1 MKMSKC
7 ENDKIVNDK
16 MVSSNSQIF
25 KSSNSQIFNSKVV
38 FDIFAEI
45 CKVPRPSKHEERISQ
60 WLQDFAASHGIECIT
75 DEAMNVIMRVPATP
89 GYEDH
94 EGIILQAHMDMVCE
108 KNGDVVH
115 DFMTDPIETYVDG
128 EWLKAKGTT
137 LGADNGIGI
146 SMALAAITDPELQHP
161 AIECLFTV
169 DEETGLTGAMK
180 LQDGMLRHKRLIN
193 LDSEDD
199 GQIFIGCAGGID
211 TLAKMHYEP
220 VSISQIF
227 KSSNSQIFKSSN
239 SQIAIRLSVGGLL
252 GGHSGDDIN
261 KGRANA
267 NQLIV
272 WFLARIMPQTDL
284 QLASINGGNLRNAIA
299 REAEAV
305 IAIPLNYKEQI
316 RIEWNH
322 FVAQMEGVF
331 GEVEKD
337 MRMELET
344 CDMPDSFIPA
354 DKACRLIMALCE
366 CPHGMIAMS
375 RDIPGLVETSTNL
388 ASIKMRQESL
398 IQSVSKSGLSTA
410 LPGSVSKSGLSGE
423 AGLTGKSGL
432 SAEGGLS
439 AERSVFCQ
447 PEGRSYIEVNTSQR
461 SSKES
466 SKHHLK
472 WVVEQALAMAC
483 DEVTHGDGYPGWTPN
498 PHSQLLETVKK
509 AYTDLYHSEPKVL
522 AIHAGLECGLFLEK
536 YPYLDMVSI
545 GPQMYGVHSPQERL
559 SIPSTERCY
568 AWLCQVL
575 KTL

>member
-1 MKMSKC
+1 M
-7 ENDKIVNDK
+7 NT
-16 MVSSNSQIF
+16 QR
-25 KSSNSQIFNSKVV
+25 V

-45 CKVPRPSKHEERISQ
+45 CKVPRPSKHEEQISK
-60 WLQDFAASHGIECIT
+60 WLCDFAAAHGIECVA

-94 EGIILQAHMDMVCE
+94 EGVILQAHMDMVAE
-108 KNGDVVH
+108 KDGHVQH
-115 DFMTDPIETYVDG
+115 DFLKDPIETWIDG

-137 LGADNGIGI
+137 LGADDGIGI

-180 LQDGMLRHKRLIN
+180 LQDGMLQSKRLIN

-211 TLAKMHYEP
+211 TLAKMHYKSEIINHQS
-220 VSISQIF
+220 SIGV
-227 KSSNSQIFKSSN
+227 
-239 SQIAIRLSVGGLL
+239 RLSVSGLT

-267 NQLIV
+267 NQFIV
-272 WFLARIMPQTDL
+272 WFLARIWPQTEI

-299 REAEAV
+299 REAQAV
-305 IAIPLNYKEQI
+305 IAVPMEYKEQI

-337 MRMELET
+337 MRLELET
-344 CDMPDSFIPA
+344 CDLPDFFIPA
-354 DKACRLIMALCE
+354 DKAYRLIMALCE

-375 RDIPGLVETSTNL
+375 KEMPGLVETSTNL
-388 ASIKMRQESL
+388 ASIKM
-398 IQSVSKSGLSTA
+398 KDG
-410 LPGSVSKSGLSGE
+410 
-423 AGLTGKSGL
+423 
-432 SAEGGLS
+432 
-439 AERSVFCQ
+439 
-447 PEGRSYIEVNTSQR
+447 YIEVNTSQR
-461 SSKES
+461 SSKEPA
-466 SKHHLK
+466 KHHLK
-472 WVVEQALAMAC
+472 WAVEQALSLAC
-483 DEVTHGDGYPGWTPN
+483 DEVTHGDGYPGWAPN
-498 PHSQLLETVKK
+498 PNSPLLEVVKK
-509 AYTDLYHSEPKVL
+509 AYENLFKAEPKVL

-536 YPYLDMVSI
+536 YPYLDMISI
-545 GPQMYGVHSPQERL
+545 GPQMVGVHSPQERL

-568 AWLCQVL
+568 RWLCETL
-575 KTL
+575 KSL

>member
-1 MKMSKC
+1 MKPK
-7 ENDKIVNDK
+7 
-16 MVSSNSQIF
+16 Q
-25 KSSNSQIFNSKVV
+25 V

-60 WLQDFAASHGIECIT
+60 WLQNFAASHGIECVV

-89 GYEDH
+89 GYEEH
-94 EGIILQAHMDMVCE
+94 EGVILQAHMDMVCE
-108 KNGDVVH
+108 KNGDVEH
-115 DFMTDPIETYVDG
+115 DFMNDPIETFVDG

-146 SMALAAITDPELQHP
+146 AMALAVITDPELQHP

-180 LQDGMLRHKRLIN
+180 LQDGMLKSKRLIN

-211 TLAKMHYEP
+211 TLAKMHYKGERLEA
-220 VSISQIF
+220 
-227 KSSNSQIFKSSN
+227 KGERL
-239 SQIAIRLSVGGLL
+239 AIRLSVSGLM

-272 WFLARIMPQTDL
+272 WFLARIWPQTEI
-284 QLASINGGNLRNAIA
+284 QLASIQGGNLRNAIA

-305 IAIPLNYKEQI
+305 ITIPMAYKEQI
-316 RIEWNH
+316 RIEWNN

-331 GEVEKD
+331 GEIEKD
-337 MRMELET
+337 MRLELET
-344 CDMPDSFIPA
+344 TDMPELFIPA
-354 DKACRLIMALCE
+354 DKAYRLIMALCE

-375 RDIPGLVETSTNL
+375 KEMPGLVETSTNL
-388 ASIKMRQESL
+388 ASIKM
-398 IQSVSKSGLSTA
+398 K
-410 LPGSVSKSGLSGE
+410 
-423 AGLTGKSGL
+423 
-432 SAEGGLS
+432 EG
-439 AERSVFCQ
+439 
-447 PEGRSYIEVNTSQR
+447 YIEVNTSQR
-461 SSKES
+461 SSIEA

-472 WVVEQALAMAC
+472 WAVEQALSLAC
-483 DEVTHGDGYPGWTPN
+483 DEVTHGDGYPGWAPN
-498 PHSQLLETVKK
+498 PNSPLLEVVKK
-509 AYTDLYHSEPKVL
+509 AYTDLFKAEPQVL

-536 YPYLDMVSI
+536 YRYLDMVSI

-568 AWLCQVL
+568 AWLHQTL
-575 KTL
+575 KSL

>member
-1 MKMSKC
+1 MESKQVF
-7 ENDKIVNDK
+7 EIF
-16 MVSSNSQIF
+16 SQIC
-25 KSSNSQIFNSKVV
+25 Q
-38 FDIFAEI
+38 
-45 CKVPRPSKHEERISQ
+45 VPRPSKHEERISQ
-60 WLQDFAASHGIECIT
+60 WLQSFAAAHGIECIA

-94 EGIILQAHMDMVCE
+94 EGVILQAHMDMVCE
-108 KNGDVVH
+108 KNGDVNH

-146 SMALAAITDPELQHP
+146 AMALAVITDKNLAHP

-180 LQDGMLRHKRLIN
+180 LQDGVLKHKRLIN

-211 TLAKMHYEP
+211 TLARMNYEP
-220 VSISQIF
+220 VKGERLKV
-227 KSSNSQIFKSSN
+227 KSER
-239 SQIAIRLSVGGLL
+239 IAIRLSVSGLL

-272 WFLARIMPQTDL
+272 WFLARIWPQTEV

-299 REAEAV
+299 REAEVVLTVPMA
-305 IAIPLNYKEQI
+305 YKEQI

-322 FVAQMEGVF
+322 FVAQKE
-331 GEVEKD
+331 
-337 MRMELET
+337 MRLELES

-354 DKACRLIMALCE
+354 EKAYRLIMALCE

-375 RDIPGLVETSTNL
+375 KEMPGLVETSTNL
-388 ASIKMRQESL
+388 ASVKMRD
-398 IQSVSKSGLSTA
+398 G
-410 LPGSVSKSGLSGE
+410 
-423 AGLTGKSGL
+423 
-432 SAEGGLS
+432 
-439 AERSVFCQ
+439 
-447 PEGRSYIEVNTSQR
+447 YIEVNTSQR
-461 SSKES
+461 SSIEA

-472 WVVEQALAMAC
+472 WAVEQALSMAC
-483 DEVTHGDGYPGWTPN
+483 DEVTHGDGYPGWAPN
-498 PHSQLLETVKK
+498 PKSALLEVVKQ
-509 AYTDLYHSEPKVL
+509 AYIDLYKAEPKVL

-568 AWLCQVL
+568 RWLCQTL
-575 KTL
+575 KAL

>member
-1 MKMSKC
+1 MEPKA
-7 ENDKIVNDK
+7 
-16 MVSSNSQIF
+16 
-25 KSSNSQIFNSKVV
+25 V
-38 FDIFAEI
+38 FDIFAQI
-45 CKVPRPSKHEERISQ
+45 NQVPRPSKHEERISK
-60 WLQDFAASHGIECIT
+60 WLQDFAASHHIECIA

-89 GYEDH
+89 GYENH
-94 EGIILQAHMDMVCE
+94 EGVILQAHMDMVCE
-108 KNGDVVH
+108 KNGDVQH
-115 DFMTDPIETYVDG
+115 DFMTDPIQTYVDG

-146 SMALAAITDPELQHP
+146 AMALAAITDPDLQHP

-180 LQDGMLRHKRLIN
+180 LQDGMLASKRLIN

-220 VSISQIF
+220 LDKSQI
-227 KSSNSQIFKSSN
+227 SNLK
-239 SQIAIRLSVGGLL
+239 SQIAIKLKVYGLL

-267 NQLIV
+267 NQFLV
-272 WFLARIMPQTDL
+272 WFLARIWPQTEIR
-284 QLASINGGNLRNAIA
+284 LASINGGNLRNAIA

-305 IAIPLNYKEQI
+305 IAIPMAYKEQI

-337 MRMELET
+337 MRLELET
-344 CDMPDSFIPA
+344 TDMPDMFIPS
-354 DKACRLIMALCE
+354 DKAYRLIMALCE

-375 RDIPGLVETSTNL
+375 KEMPGLVETSTNL
-388 ASIKMRQESL
+388 ASIKMK
-398 IQSVSKSGLSTA
+398 INHKSEKIV
-410 LPGSVSKSGLSGE
+410 PFK
-423 AGLTGKSGL
+423 GK
-432 SAEGGLS
+432 EIINHKYF
-439 AERSVFCQ
+439 V
-447 PEGRSYIEVNTSQR
+447 EVNTSQR
-461 SSKES
+461 SSKEPA
-466 SKHHLK
+466 KHHLK
-472 WVVEQALAMAC
+472 WAVEQALSMAC
-483 DEVTHGDGYPGWTPN
+483 DEVTHGDGYPGWAPN
-498 PHSQLLETVKK
+498 PDSPLLEVVKK
-509 AYTDLYHSEPKVL
+509 AYVDLFKAEPQVL

-568 AWLCQVL
+568 KWLCQTL
-575 KTL
+575 KSL

>member
-1 MKMSKC
+1 MYAK
-7 ENDKIVNDK
+7 
-16 MVSSNSQIF
+16 
-25 KSSNSQIFNSKVV
+25 KV
-38 FDIFAEI
+38 FEIFAEI
-45 CKVPRPSKHEERISQ
+45 CKVPRPSKHEERISR
-60 WLQDFAASHGIECIT
+60 WLQDFAARHSIECIA

-94 EGIILQAHMDMVCE
+94 ESVVLQAHMDMVCE
-108 KNGDVVH
+108 KNGDVEH
-115 DFMTDPIETYVDG
+115 DFQKDPIETYVDG

-146 SMALAAITDPELQHP
+146 AMALSAITDQELSHP

-180 LQDGMLRHKRLIN
+180 LQDGVLKAKRLIN

-220 VSISQIF
+220 MPIP
-227 KSSNSQIFKSSN
+227 NSQ
-239 SQIAIRLSVGGLL
+239 QLLAVRLSVSGLM

-272 WFLARIMPQTDL
+272 WFLARVWPQTEM

-305 IAIPLNYKEQI
+305 ICIPMNYKEQI

-322 FVAQMEGVF
+322 YVAQMEGVF
-331 GEVEKD
+331 GEVEKE
-337 MRMELET
+337 MRLELET
-344 CDMPDSFIPA
+344 CDMPESFIPS
-354 DKACRLIMALCE
+354 DKAYRLIMALCE

-375 RDIPGLVETSTNL
+375 QEMPGLVETSTNL
-388 ASIKMRQESL
+388 ASVKMKDGYLE
-398 IQSVSKSGLSTA
+398 I
-410 LPGSVSKSGLSGE
+410 
-423 AGLTGKSGL
+423 
-432 SAEGGLS
+432 
-439 AERSVFCQ
+439 
-447 PEGRSYIEVNTSQR
+447 NTSQR
-461 SSKES
+461 SSKEA

-472 WVVEQALAMAC
+472 WAVEQALSMAC
-483 DEVTHGDGYPGWTPN
+483 DEVTHGDGYPGWAPN
-498 PHSQLLETVKK
+498 PKSALLESVQK
-509 AYTDLYHSEPKVL
+509 AYKELFKSEPKVL

-568 AWLCQVL
+568 NWLCQTL
-575 KTL
+575 KSL

>member
-1 MKMSKC
+1 MNQK
-7 ENDKIVNDK
+7 
-16 MVSSNSQIF
+16 
-25 KSSNSQIFNSKVV
+25 V

-45 CKVPRPSKHEERISQ
+45 CKVPRPSKHEEQISR
-60 WLQDFAASHGIECIT
+60 WLQSFAAAHGIECVA

-94 EGIILQAHMDMVCE
+94 EGVILQAHMDMVCE
-108 KNGDVVH
+108 KNGDVAH
-115 DFMTDPIETYVDG
+115 DFMTDPIETYIDG

-137 LGADNGIGI
+137 LGGDDGIGI
-146 SMALAAITDPELQHP
+146 SMALAAITDPELPHP

-211 TLAKMHYEP
+211 TLAKMHYTP
-220 VSISQIF
+220 ISLCQPKGRSVSEAVCQLSGL
-227 KSSNSQIFKSSN
+227 SGEAGL
-239 SQIAIRLSVGGLL
+239 IAIRLSVGGLM

-267 NQLIV
+267 NQILV
-272 WFLARIMPQTDL
+272 WFLARIMPQTEV

-305 IAIPLNYKEQI
+305 IAIPIAFKEQI

-322 FVAQMEGVF
+322 FVAQMEQVF
-331 GEVEKD
+331 GAVETD
-337 MRMELET
+337 MRLDLET
-344 CDMPDSFIPA
+344 TDMPETFIPA
-354 DKACRLIMALCE
+354 DKAYRLVMALCE

-375 RDIPGLVETSTNL
+375 HDIPGLVETSTNL
-388 ASIKMRQESL
+388 ASIKMKQESSSL
-398 IQSVSKSGLSTA
+398 PFREGSGL
-410 LPGSVSKSGLSGE
+410 GSY
-423 AGLTGKSGL
+423 
-432 SAEGGLS
+432 
-439 AERSVFCQ
+439 F
-447 PEGRSYIEVNTSQR
+447 IEINTSQR

-472 WVVEQALAMAC
+472 WVVEQALSMAC

-498 PHSQLLETVKK
+498 PSSPLLDITKK
-509 AYTDLYHSEPKVL
+509 AYIDLFKSEPKVL

-559 SIPSTERCY
+559 SIPSTDRCY
-568 AWLCQVL
+568 AWLCQIL
-575 KTL
+575 KSL

>member
-1 MKMSKC
+1 MEPK
-7 ENDKIVNDK
+7 
-16 MVSSNSQIF
+16 Q
-25 KSSNSQIFNSKVV
+25 V

-45 CKVPRPSKHEERISQ
+45 CTVPRPSKHEERISQ
-60 WLQDFAASHGIECIT
+60 WLQDFAASHAIECVA

-94 EGIILQAHMDMVCE
+94 EGVILQAHMDMVCE
-108 KNGDVVH
+108 KNGDVHH
-115 DFMTDPIETYVDG
+115 DFMNDPIETFVEG

-146 SMALAAITDPELQHP
+146 AMALAAITDKELPHP

-180 LQDGMLRHKRLIN
+180 LQDGMLKSKRLIN

-220 VSISQIF
+220 
-227 KSSNSQIFKSSN
+227 SNIKHQTSN
-239 SQIAIRLSVGGLL
+239 IAIRLSVTGLL

-272 WFLARIMPQTDL
+272 WFLARIWPQTEI
-284 QLASINGGNLRNAIA
+284 QLASIHGGNLRNAIA
-299 REAEAV
+299 REAEATIV
-305 IAIPLNYKEQI
+305 IPIAFKEQI

-322 FVAQMEGVF
+322 YVAQMENVF
-331 GEVEKD
+331 GEIEKD
-337 MRMELET
+337 MRLELET
-344 CDMPDSFIPA
+344 TDMPDTCIPA
-354 DKACRLIMALCE
+354 DKAYRLIMALCE

-375 RDIPGLVETSTNL
+375 QEMPGLVETSTNL
-388 ASIKMRQESL
+388 ASIKMRD
-398 IQSVSKSGLSTA
+398 G
-410 LPGSVSKSGLSGE
+410 
-423 AGLTGKSGL
+423 
-432 SAEGGLS
+432 
-439 AERSVFCQ
+439 
-447 PEGRSYIEVNTSQR
+447 YIEVNTSQR
-461 SSKES
+461 SSKEP

-472 WVVEQALAMAC
+472 WAVEQALSMAC
-483 DEVTHGDGYPGWTPN
+483 DEVTHGDGYPGWAPN
-498 PHSQLLETVKK
+498 PNSPLLEVVKK
-509 AYTDLYHSEPKVL
+509 AYIDLYKAEPKVL

-568 AWLCQVL
+568 QWLCQTL
-575 KTL
+575 KAL

>member
-1 MKMSKC
+1 MNQK
-7 ENDKIVNDK
+7 
-16 MVSSNSQIF
+16 
-25 KSSNSQIFNSKVV
+25 V

-45 CKVPRPSKHEERISQ
+45 CKVPRPSKHEEQISR
-60 WLQDFAASHGIECIT
+60 WLQSFAAAHGIECVA

-94 EGIILQAHMDMVCE
+94 EGVILQAHMDMVCE
-108 KNGDVVH
+108 KNGDVTH
-115 DFMTDPIETYVDG
+115 DFMTDPIETYIDG

-137 LGADNGIGI
+137 LGGDDGIGI

-180 LQDGMLRHKRLIN
+180 LQNGMLRHKRLIN

-211 TLAKMHYEP
+211 TLAKMHYDP
-220 VSISQIF
+220 VSVSPQGGLLAV
-227 KSSNSQIFKSSN
+227 KLRVS
-239 SQIAIRLSVGGLL
+239 GLL

-267 NQLIV
+267 NQILV
-272 WFLARIMPQTDL
+272 WFLARIMPQTEV

-305 IAIPLNYKEQI
+305 IAIPMAFKEQI

-322 FVAQMEGVF
+322 FVAQMEQVF
-331 GEVEKD
+331 GAVETD
-337 MRMELET
+337 MRLDLET
-344 CDMPDSFIPA
+344 TDMPETFIPS
-354 DKACRLIMALCE
+354 DKAYRLVMALCE

-375 RDIPGLVETSTNL
+375 HDIPGLVETSTNL
-388 ASIKMRQESL
+388 ASIKMKQESSSL
-398 IQSVSKSGLSTA
+398 PFREGSGL
-410 LPGSVSKSGLSGE
+410 GSY
-423 AGLTGKSGL
+423 
-432 SAEGGLS
+432 
-439 AERSVFCQ
+439 F
-447 PEGRSYIEVNTSQR
+447 IEINTSQR

-472 WVVEQALAMAC
+472 WVVEQALSMAC

-498 PHSQLLETVKK
+498 PSSPLLDITKK
-509 AYTDLYHSEPKVL
+509 AYIDLFKSEPKVL

-559 SIPSTERCY
+559 SIPSTDRCY
-568 AWLCQVL
+568 SWLCQIL
-575 KTL
+575 KSL

>member
-1 MKMSKC
+1 MTQK
-7 ENDKIVNDK
+7 
-16 MVSSNSQIF
+16 
-25 KSSNSQIFNSKVV
+25 V

-45 CKVPRPSKHEERISQ
+45 CKVPRPSKHEEQISK
-60 WLQDFAASHGIECIT
+60 WLQDFAATHHIECVA

-94 EGIILQAHMDMVCE
+94 EGVILQAHMDMVCE
-108 KNGDVVH
+108 KNGDVQH
-115 DFMTDPIETYVDG
+115 DFLKDPIETWIDG

-137 LGADNGIGI
+137 LGGDDGIGI
-146 SMALAAITDPELQHP
+146 SMALAAITDTELQHP

-180 LQDGMLRHKRLIN
+180 LKDGMLQSKRLIN

-220 VSISQIF
+220 VNPSIHH
-227 KSSNSQIFKSSN
+227 SNNPSLS
-239 SQIAIRLSVGGLL
+239 IRLSVSGLL

-267 NQLIV
+267 NQILV
-272 WFLARIMPQTDL
+272 WFLARIWPQTEL

-305 IAIPLNYKEQI
+305 IAVPMAYKEQI

-337 MRMELET
+337 MRLDLET

-354 DKACRLIMALCE
+354 EKAYRLIMALCE

-375 RDIPGLVETSTNL
+375 NDMPGLVETSTNL
-388 ASIKMRQESL
+388 ASIKMRD
-398 IQSVSKSGLSTA
+398 G
-410 LPGSVSKSGLSGE
+410 
-423 AGLTGKSGL
+423 
-432 SAEGGLS
+432 
-439 AERSVFCQ
+439 
-447 PEGRSYIEVNTSQR
+447 YIEVNTSQR
-461 SSKES
+461 SSKEA

-472 WVVEQALAMAC
+472 WAVEQALSLAC
-483 DEVTHGDGYPGWTPN
+483 DEVTHGDGYPGWAPN
-498 PHSQLLETVKK
+498 PNSPLLTVVKK
-509 AYTDLYHSEPKVL
+509 AYIDLFKTEPKVL

-568 AWLCQVL
+568 RWLCQTL

>member
-1 MKMSKC
+1 MKNK
-7 ENDKIVNDK
+7 
-16 MVSSNSQIF
+16 
-25 KSSNSQIFNSKVV
+25 V

-45 CKVPRPSKHEERISQ
+45 CKVPRPSKHEEKISQ
-60 WLQDFAASHGIECIT
+60 WLQSFAAAHGIECVA

-89 GYEDH
+89 GYENH

-108 KNGDVVH
+108 KNGDVKH

-161 AIECLFTV
+161 AIECLFTI

-180 LQDGMLRHKRLIN
+180 LQDGMLKHKRLIN

-211 TLAKMHYEP
+211 TLAKMHYESVKNEP
-220 VSISQIF
+220 MN
-227 KSSNSQIFKSSN
+227 KL
-239 SQIAIRLSVGGLL
+239 AIKLKVYGLM

-267 NQLIV
+267 NQMIV
-272 WFLARIMPQTDL
+272 WFLARIWPQTEI
-284 QLASINGGNLRNAIA
+284 QLASISGGNLRNAIA

-305 IAIPLNYKEQI
+305 LVIPMSYKEQI

-337 MRMELET
+337 MRLDLET
-344 CDMPDSFIPA
+344 CDMPDTFIPT
-354 DKACRLIMALCE
+354 DKAYRLVMALCE

-375 RDIPGLVETSTNL
+375 KDMPGLVETSTNL
-388 ASIKMRQESL
+388 ASIKM
-398 IQSVSKSGLSTA
+398 K
-410 LPGSVSKSGLSGE
+410 
-423 AGLTGKSGL
+423 
-432 SAEGGLS
+432 EG
-439 AERSVFCQ
+439 F
-447 PEGRSYIEVNTSQR
+447 IEVNTSQR
-461 SSKES
+461 SSIEA

-472 WVVEQALAMAC
+472 WAVEQALALAC
-483 DEVTHGDGYPGWTPN
+483 DEVTHGDGYPGWAPN
-498 PHSQLLETVKK
+498 PNSPLLEVVKK
-509 AYTDLYHSEPKVL
+509 AYTDLYKAEPKVL

-568 AWLCQVL
+568 AWLCQTL
-575 KTL
+575 KSL

>member
-1 MKMSKC
+1 M
-7 ENDKIVNDK
+7 VNCK
-16 MVSSNSQIF
+16 N
-25 KSSNSQIFNSKVV
+25 V

-45 CKVPRPSKHEERISQ
+45 CKVPRPSKHEEQISK
-60 WLQDFAASHGIECIT
+60 WLCDFAAAHGIEYVA

-89 GYEDH
+89 GYESH
-94 EGIILQAHMDMVCE
+94 EGVILQAHMDMVAE
-108 KNGDVVH
+108 KDGHVQH
-115 DFMTDPIETYVDG
+115 DFLNDPIETWIDG

-137 LGADNGIGI
+137 LGADDGIGI

-180 LQDGMLRHKRLIN
+180 LQDGRLRSKRLIN

-211 TLAKMHYEP
+211 TLAKMHYEK
-220 VSISQIF
+220 SKISNLKSQIGV
-227 KSSNSQIFKSSN
+227 
-239 SQIAIRLSVGGLL
+239 RLSVSGLL

-272 WFLARIMPQTDL
+272 WFLARIWPQTEI

-299 REAEAV
+299 REAQAV
-305 IAIPLNYKEQI
+305 IAIPMDYKEQI

-337 MRMELET
+337 MRLELET
-344 CDMPDSFIPA
+344 CDLPESFIPA
-354 DKACRLIMALCE
+354 DKAYRLIMALCE

-375 RDIPGLVETSTNL
+375 KEMPGLVETSTNL
-388 ASIKMRQESL
+388 ASIKMKENDQC
-398 IQSVSKSGLSTA
+398 QMA
-410 LPGSVSKSGLSGE
+410 N
-423 AGLTGKSGL
+423 GKYFV
-432 SAEGGLS
+432 E
-439 AERSVFCQ
+439 
-447 PEGRSYIEVNTSQR
+447 INTSQR
-461 SSKES
+461 SSKEPA
-466 SKHHLK
+466 KHHLK
-472 WVVEQALAMAC
+472 WAVEQALSMAC
-483 DEVTHGDGYPGWTPN
+483 DEVTHGDGYPGWAPN
-498 PHSQLLETVKK
+498 PHSPLLEVTKK
-509 AYTDLYHSEPKVL
+509 AYIDLFKSEPQVL

-545 GPQMYGVHSPQERL
+545 GPQMVGVHSPQEKL
-559 SIPSTERCY
+559 SIPSTERCFR
-568 AWLCQVL
+568 WLCQIL
-575 KTL
+575 QSL

>member
-1 MKMSKC
+1 MTQK
-7 ENDKIVNDK
+7 
-16 MVSSNSQIF
+16 
-25 KSSNSQIFNSKVV
+25 V

-45 CKVPRPSKHEERISQ
+45 CKVPRPSKHEEQISK
-60 WLQDFAASHGIECIT
+60 WLQDFAATHHIECVA

-94 EGIILQAHMDMVCE
+94 EGVILQAHMDMVCE
-108 KNGDVVH
+108 KNGDVQH
-115 DFMTDPIETYVDG
+115 DFLKDPIETWIDG

-137 LGADNGIGI
+137 LGGDDGIGI
-146 SMALAAITDPELQHP
+146 SMALAAITDTELQHP

-180 LQDGMLRHKRLIN
+180 LKDGMLQSKRLIN

-220 VSISQIF
+220 VNPSLSEAAHSIIPSL
-227 KSSNSQIFKSSN
+227 
-239 SQIAIRLSVGGLL
+239 AIRLSVGGLL

-267 NQLIV
+267 NQILV
-272 WFLARIMPQTDL
+272 WFLARIWPQTEL
-284 QLASINGGNLRNAIA
+284 QLSSINGGNLRNAIA

-305 IAIPLNYKEQI
+305 IAVPMAYKEQI

-337 MRMELET
+337 MRLDLET

-354 DKACRLIMALCE
+354 EKAYRLIMALCE

-375 RDIPGLVETSTNL
+375 NDMPGLVETSTNL
-388 ASIKMRQESL
+388 ASIKMRD
-398 IQSVSKSGLSTA
+398 G
-410 LPGSVSKSGLSGE
+410 
-423 AGLTGKSGL
+423 
-432 SAEGGLS
+432 
-439 AERSVFCQ
+439 
-447 PEGRSYIEVNTSQR
+447 YIEVNTSQR
-461 SSKES
+461 SSKEA

-472 WVVEQALAMAC
+472 WAVEQALSLAC
-483 DEVTHGDGYPGWTPN
+483 DEVTHGDGYPGWAPN
-498 PHSQLLETVKK
+498 PNSPLLTVVKK
-509 AYTDLYHSEPKVL
+509 AYIDLFKTEPKVL

-568 AWLCQVL
+568 RWLCQ
-575 KTL
+575 TLSSL

>member
-1 MKMSKC
+1 MNQK
-7 ENDKIVNDK
+7 
-16 MVSSNSQIF
+16 
-25 KSSNSQIFNSKVV
+25 V

-45 CKVPRPSKHEERISQ
+45 CKVPRPSKHEEQISR
-60 WLQDFAASHGIECIT
+60 WLQSFAAAHGIECVA

-94 EGIILQAHMDMVCE
+94 EGVILQAHMDMVCE
-108 KNGDVVH
+108 KNGDVSH
-115 DFMTDPIETYVDG
+115 DFMTDPIETYIDG

-137 LGADNGIGI
+137 LGGDDGIGI

-180 LQDGMLRHKRLIN
+180 LRDGMLRHKRLIN

-220 VSISQIF
+220 INPSLSEAAHSIIPSL
-227 KSSNSQIFKSSN
+227 
-239 SQIAIRLSVGGLL
+239 AIRLSVGGLL

-267 NQLIV
+267 NQILV
-272 WFLARIMPQTDL
+272 WFLARIMPQTEVR
-284 QLASINGGNLRNAIA
+284 LASINGGNLRNAIA

-305 IAIPLNYKEQI
+305 IAIPMAFKEQI

-322 FVAQMEGVF
+322 FVAQMEQVF
-331 GEVEKD
+331 GAVETD
-337 MRMELET
+337 MRLDLET
-344 CDMPDSFIPA
+344 TDMPETFIPA
-354 DKACRLIMALCE
+354 DKAYRLVMALCE

-375 RDIPGLVETSTNL
+375 HDIPGLVETSTNL
-388 ASIKMRQESL
+388 ASIKMK
-398 IQSVSKSGLSTA
+398 INHKSEIIN
-410 LPGSVSKSGLSGE
+410 PKFEIINPKYFV
-423 AGLTGKSGL
+423 
-432 SAEGGLS
+432 
-439 AERSVFCQ
+439 
-447 PEGRSYIEVNTSQR
+447 EVNTSQR

-472 WVVEQALAMAC
+472 WVVEQALSMAC

-498 PHSQLLETVKK
+498 PSSPLLDITKK
-509 AYTDLYHSEPKVL
+509 AYIDLFQSEPKVL

-536 YPYLDMVSI
+536 Y
-545 GPQMYGVHSPQERL
+545 
-559 SIPSTERCY
+559 Y
-568 AWLCQVL
+568 AWLCRIL

>member
-1 MKMSKC
+1 MNNK
-7 ENDKIVNDK
+7 
-16 MVSSNSQIF
+16 
-25 KSSNSQIFNSKVV
+25 V

-45 CKVPRPSKHEERISQ
+45 CKVPRPSKHEERISK
-60 WLQDFAASHGIECIT
+60 WLQDFAAAHGIECVV

-89 GYEDH
+89 GYENH
-94 EGIILQAHMDMVCE
+94 EGVILQAHMDMVCE
-108 KNGDVVH
+108 KNGDVQH

-169 DEETGLTGAMK
+169 DEETGLTGAEK
-180 LQDGMLRHKRLIN
+180 LKDGMLQSKRLIN

-211 TLAKMHYEP
+211 TLAKMHYEQ
-220 VSISQIF
+220 SQITNH
-227 KSSNSQIFKSSN
+227 K
-239 SQIAIRLSVGGLL
+239 SQIAIRLSVSGLL

-261 KGRANA
+261 KGRASA
-267 NQLIV
+267 NQFIV
-272 WFLARIMPQTDL
+272 WFLARIWPQTEV

-299 REAEAV
+299 REAQAV
-305 IAIPLNYKEQI
+305 IAVPMEYKEQI

-337 MRMELET
+337 MRLELET
-344 CDMPDSFIPA
+344 CDLPDFFIPA
-354 DKACRLIMALCE
+354 EKAYRLIMALCE

-375 RDIPGLVETSTNL
+375 KEMPGLVETSTNL
-388 ASIKMRQESL
+388 ASIKMRD
-398 IQSVSKSGLSTA
+398 G
-410 LPGSVSKSGLSGE
+410 
-423 AGLTGKSGL
+423 
-432 SAEGGLS
+432 
-439 AERSVFCQ
+439 
-447 PEGRSYIEVNTSQR
+447 YIEVNTSQR
-461 SSKES
+461 SSIEA

-472 WVVEQALAMAC
+472 WAVEQALSMAC
-483 DEVTHGDGYPGWTPN
+483 DEVTHGDGYPGWAPN
-498 PHSQLLETVKK
+498 PKSELLEVVKK
-509 AYTDLYHSEPKVL
+509 AYIDLYKAEPKVL

-559 SIPSTERCY
+559 SIPSTDKCY
-568 AWLCQVL
+568 QWLCQIL
-575 KTL
+575 RSL

>member
-1 MKMSKC
+1 MNNK
-7 ENDKIVNDK
+7 
-16 MVSSNSQIF
+16 
-25 KSSNSQIFNSKVV
+25 V

-45 CKVPRPSKHEERISQ
+45 CKVPRPSKHEERISK
-60 WLQDFAASHGIECIT
+60 WLQDFAAAHGIECVV

-89 GYEDH
+89 GYENH
-94 EGIILQAHMDMVCE
+94 EGVILQAHMDMVCE
-108 KNGDVVH
+108 KNGDVQH

-169 DEETGLTGAMK
+169 DEETGLTGAEK
-180 LQDGMLRHKRLIN
+180 LKDGMLQSKRLIN

-211 TLAKMHYEP
+211 TLAKMHYEQ
-220 VSISQIF
+220 SQITNH
-227 KSSNSQIFKSSN
+227 K
-239 SQIAIRLSVGGLL
+239 SQIAIRLSVSGLL

-261 KGRANA
+261 KGRANS

-272 WFLARIMPQTDL
+272 WFLARIWPQTEV

-299 REAEAV
+299 REAQAV
-305 IAIPLNYKEQI
+305 IAVPMEYKEQI

-337 MRMELET
+337 MRLELET
-344 CDMPDSFIPA
+344 CEMPETFIPA
-354 DKACRLIMALCE
+354 DKAYRLIMALCE

-375 RDIPGLVETSTNL
+375 KEMPGLVETSTNL
-388 ASIKMRQESL
+388 ASIKMRD
-398 IQSVSKSGLSTA
+398 G
-410 LPGSVSKSGLSGE
+410 
-423 AGLTGKSGL
+423 
-432 SAEGGLS
+432 
-439 AERSVFCQ
+439 
-447 PEGRSYIEVNTSQR
+447 YIEVNTSQR
-461 SSKES
+461 SSKEPA
-466 SKHHLK
+466 KHHLK
-472 WVVEQALAMAC
+472 WAVEQALSLAC
-483 DEVTHGDGYPGWTPN
+483 DEVTHGDGYPGWAPN
-498 PHSQLLETVKK
+498 PNSPLLEVVKK
-509 AYTDLYHSEPKVL
+509 AYENLFKAEPKVL

-559 SIPSTERCY
+559 SIPSTDKCY
-568 AWLCQVL
+568 QWLCQTL
-575 KTL
+575 KSL

>member
-1 MKMSKC
+1 MKSQIT
-7 ENDKIVNDK
+7 NDK
-16 MVSSNSQIF
+16 SQMTNC
-25 KSSNSQIFNSKVV
+25 KNV
-38 FDIFAEI
+38 FDIFAQI
-45 CKVPRPSKHEERISQ
+45 CRVPRPSKHEEQISK
-60 WLQDFAASHGIECIT
+60 WLQDFAAAHQIECIA

-89 GYEDH
+89 GYENH
-94 EGIILQAHMDMVCE
+94 EGVILQAHMDMVAE
-108 KNGDVVH
+108 KDGNVQH
-115 DFMTDPIETYVDG
+115 DFMRDPIETYVDG

-137 LGADNGIGI
+137 LGADDGIGI
-146 SMALAAITDPELQHP
+146 AMALAAITDPNLPHP

-180 LQDGMLRHKRLIN
+180 LQDGMLKHKRLIN
-193 LDSEDD
+193 IDSEDD

-211 TLAKMHYEP
+211 TLAKMHYEGERLK
-220 VSISQIF
+220 V
-227 KSSNSQIFKSSN
+227 KGERL
-239 SQIAIRLSVGGLL
+239 AIRLSVGGLL

-272 WFLARIMPQTDL
+272 WFLARIWPQTEV

-305 IAIPLNYKEQI
+305 IAIPMAYKEQI

-337 MRMELET
+337 MRLELET
-344 CDMPDSFIPA
+344 TDMPELFIPA
-354 DKACRLIMALCE
+354 DKAYRLVMALCE

-375 RDIPGLVETSTNL
+375 KDIPGLVETSTNL
-388 ASIKMRQESL
+388 ASIKMKSTHPL
-398 IQSVSKSGLSTA
+398 IHSSTHHYF
-410 LPGSVSKSGLSGE
+410 VE
-423 AGLTGKSGL
+423 
-432 SAEGGLS
+432 
-439 AERSVFCQ
+439 
-447 PEGRSYIEVNTSQR
+447 INTSQR
-461 SSKES
+461 SSIEA

-472 WVVEQALAMAC
+472 WAVEQALSLAC
-483 DEVTHGDGYPGWTPN
+483 DEVTHGDGYPGWAPN
-498 PHSQLLETVKK
+498 PKSELLEVVKK
-509 AYTDLYHSEPKVL
+509 AYTDLFKAEPKVL

-568 AWLCQVL
+568 SWLCQII
-575 KTL
+575 KTM

>member
-1 MKMSKC
+1 MEPKA
-7 ENDKIVNDK
+7 
-16 MVSSNSQIF
+16 
-25 KSSNSQIFNSKVV
+25 V
-38 FDIFAEI
+38 FDIFAQI
-45 CKVPRPSKHEERISQ
+45 NQVPRPSKHEERISK
-60 WLQDFAASHGIECIT
+60 WLQDFAAAHHIECVA

-89 GYEDH
+89 GYENH
-94 EGIILQAHMDMVCE
+94 EGVILQAHMDMVCE
-108 KNGDVVH
+108 KNGDVQH
-115 DFMTDPIETYVDG
+115 DFMNDPIQTYVDG

-146 SMALAAITDPELQHP
+146 SMALAAITDPNLQHP

-180 LQDGMLRHKRLIN
+180 LQDGMLQSKRLIN

-211 TLAKMHYEP
+211 TLAKMHYKGERLE
-220 VSISQIF
+220 VAGD
-227 KSSNSQIFKSSN
+227 KL
-239 SQIAIRLSVGGLL
+239 AIRLSVSGLM

-267 NQLIV
+267 NQFLV
-272 WFLARIMPQTDL
+272 WFLARIWPQTEI

-305 IAIPLNYKEQI
+305 IAIPMAYKEQI

-337 MRMELET
+337 MRLELET
-344 CDMPDSFIPA
+344 CDMPEIFVPA
-354 DKACRLIMALCE
+354 DKAYRLIMALCE

-375 RDIPGLVETSTNL
+375 QEMPGLVETSTNL
-388 ASIKMRQESL
+388 ASIKM
-398 IQSVSKSGLSTA
+398 KSEKGADS
-410 LPGSVSKSGLSGE
+410 SD
-423 AGLTGKSGL
+423 
-432 SAEGGLS
+432 
-439 AERSVFCQ
+439 F
-447 PEGRSYIEVNTSQR
+447 IEINTSQR
-461 SSKES
+461 SSKEPA
-466 SKHHLK
+466 KHHLK
-472 WVVEQALAMAC
+472 WAVEQALSLAC
-483 DEVTHGDGYPGWTPN
+483 DEVTHGDGYPGWAPN
-498 PHSQLLETVKK
+498 PNSPLLEAVKK
-509 AYTDLYHSEPKVL
+509 AYVDLFKSEPQVL

-568 AWLCQVL
+568 RWLCQ
-575 KTL
+575 TLQAL

>member
-1 MKMSKC
+1 MSKR
-7 ENDKIVNDK
+7 
-16 MVSSNSQIF
+16 
-25 KSSNSQIFNSKVV
+25 V
-38 FDIFAEI
+38 FEIFAEI
-45 CKVPRPSKHEERISQ
+45 CKVPRPSKHEEKISR
-60 WLQDFAASHGIECIT
+60 WLQDFAAEHGIECVA

-94 EGIILQAHMDMVCE
+94 EGVILRAHMDMVAE
-108 KNGDVVH
+108 KDGNVEH
-115 DFMTDPIETYVDG
+115 DFLKDPIETFVDG

-137 LGADNGIGI
+137 LGADDGIGI
-146 SMALAAITDPELQHP
+146 SMALAAITDKELAHP

-180 LQDGMLRHKRLIN
+180 LQDGMLRSKRLIN
-193 LDSEDD
+193 IDSEDD

-220 VSISQIF
+220 TPAPSLKGRENLFPV
-227 KSSNSQIFKSSN
+227 
-239 SQIAIRLSVGGLL
+239 RLSVSGLT

-272 WFLARIMPQTDL
+272 WFLARIWPQTEV

-305 IAIPLNYKEQI
+305 ICVPMAYKEQI

-337 MRMELET
+337 MRMELES
-344 CDMPDSFIPA
+344 CDMPETFIPA
-354 DKACRLIMALCE
+354 EKAYRLVMVLCE

-375 RDIPGLVETSTNL
+375 KEMPGLVETSTNL
-388 ASIKMRQESL
+388 ASIKM
-398 IQSVSKSGLSTA
+398 K
-410 LPGSVSKSGLSGE
+410 
-423 AGLTGKSGL
+423 
-432 SAEGGLS
+432 EG
-439 AERSVFCQ
+439 
-447 PEGRSYIEVNTSQR
+447 YIEVNTSQR
-461 SSKES
+461 SSIEA

-472 WVVEQALAMAC
+472 WAVEQALAMAC
-483 DEVTHGDGYPGWTPN
+483 DEVTHGDGYPGWAPN
-498 PHSQLLETVKK
+498 PNSPLLDVVKK
-509 AYTDLYHSEPKVL
+509 AYEDLFKDEPKVL

-568 AWLCQVL
+568 AWLCQ
-575 KTL
+575 TLRTL

>member
-1 MKMSKC
+1 M
-7 ENDKIVNDK
+7 NT
-16 MVSSNSQIF
+16 QR
-25 KSSNSQIFNSKVV
+25 V

-45 CKVPRPSKHEERISQ
+45 CKVPRPSKHEEQISK
-60 WLQDFAASHGIECIT
+60 WLCDFAAAHGIEYVA

-94 EGIILQAHMDMVCE
+94 EGVILQAHMDMVAE
-108 KNGDVVH
+108 KDGHVQH
-115 DFMTDPIETYVDG
+115 DFLKDPIQTWIDG

-137 LGADNGIGI
+137 LGADDGIGI

-180 LQDGMLRHKRLIN
+180 LQDGMLKSKRLIN

-211 TLAKMHYEP
+211 TLAKMHYKGERLK
-220 VSISQIF
+220 V
-227 KSSNSQIFKSSN
+227 KGERL
-239 SQIAIRLSVGGLL
+239 AIRLSVSGLL

-267 NQLIV
+267 NQFIV
-272 WFLARIMPQTDL
+272 WFLARIWPQTEV

-305 IAIPLNYKEQI
+305 IAIPMDYKEQI

-337 MRMELET
+337 MRFELET
-344 CDMPDSFIPA
+344 CDLPDFFIPA
-354 DKACRLIMALCE
+354 DKAYRLIMALCE

-375 RDIPGLVETSTNL
+375 KEMPGLVETSTNL
-388 ASIKMRQESL
+388 ASIKMR
-398 IQSVSKSGLSTA
+398 
-410 LPGSVSKSGLSGE
+410 
-423 AGLTGKSGL
+423 
-432 SAEGGLS
+432 EG
-439 AERSVFCQ
+439 
-447 PEGRSYIEVNTSQR
+447 YIEVNTSQR
-461 SSKES
+461 SSKEPA
-466 SKHHLK
+466 KHHLK
-472 WVVEQALAMAC
+472 WAVEQALSLAC
-483 DEVTHGDGYPGWTPN
+483 DEVTHGDGYPGWAPN
-498 PHSQLLETVKK
+498 PNSPLLEVVKK
-509 AYTDLYHSEPKVL
+509 AYEDLFKNEPKVL

-568 AWLCQVL
+568 AWLCQ
-575 KTL
+575 TLRTL